1 MSRILLTL
9 LLLLAP
15 AAPVASERRDLRAQV
30 EGPVEAELISVLDG
44 DTLLVEARPWPQ
56 HRVIVLVRIR
66 GIDAPELKAKCGG
79 ARRAAARAKEQLAI
93 LAHGRLRLTN
103 IAGDKYFGRVV
114 ADVSTG
120 NADDIGA
127 SLLAQGLV
135 KAYDGGRRIAAQCR
149 DSGSRAPDNA
159 PG

>member
-1 MSRILLTL
+1 MSRILFAL

-15 AAPVASERRDLRAQV
+15 ALLIASERGDLRAPV
-30 EGPVEAELISVLDG
+30 EGPVDAELISVIDG

-56 HRVIVLVRIR
+56 HRVTVLVRIR
-66 GIDAPELKAKCGG
+66 GIDAPELKAKCES
-79 ARRAAARAKEQLAI
+79 ARRAANRARERLGD
-93 LAHGRLRLTN
+93 LAHGRIRLTN

-114 ADVSTG
+114 ADVSTD

-135 KAYDGGRRIAAQCR
+135 KAYDGGRRTVQSC
-149 DSGSRAPDNA
+149 
-159 PG
+159 